1 MQRHMR
7 AQKVVVSNKQG
18 SQRFCSIRAIEAV
31 RRSHM
36 MFISSVKPLNKLFKG
51 SELF

>member
-1 MQRHMR
+1 MQGHMR
-7 AQKVVVSNKQG
+7 AQEVVVSDKQG
-18 SQRFCSIRAIEAV
+18 SQRDGSIGAIEAV

-36 MFISSVKPLNKLFKG
+36 MFISSVKPFDKLFKG